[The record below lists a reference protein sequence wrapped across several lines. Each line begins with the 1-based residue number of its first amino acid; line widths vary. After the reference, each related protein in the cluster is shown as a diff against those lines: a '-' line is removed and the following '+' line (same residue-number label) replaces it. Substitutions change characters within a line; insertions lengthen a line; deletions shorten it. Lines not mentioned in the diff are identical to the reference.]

1 MSKHFVLEIGAL
13 RCDYSLFPA
22 LFIHHHSC
30 QSSYVRSFD
39 QLSHLCQD
47 KEIELSPTHSLF
59 RPDLSYDVLSLPY
72 SQQQRNHYHH
82 HQQDH
87 HHHQHHYFKWFLTTT
102 ATIVN
107 DYVDR
112 DDHDDPHDHDD
123 HDHLPRLLPSSQNGS
138 DPSHLPCGG
147 RVTHSPPAQSTY
159 KHTND
164 NCDCEDKY
172 KHIETQTIM
181 SKKSPT
187 HLQTSKIDDCR
198 DKYKQI

>member
-1 MSKHFVLEIGAL
+1 MSKHFVLEIVAL

-47 KEIELSPTHSLF
+47 KEIELGPTHSLF
-59 RPDLSYDVLSLPY
+59 RPDLSYDALSLTY
-72 SQQQRNHYHH
+72 SQHQRNHYHH

-87 HHHQHHYFKWFLTTT
+87 NTTTTITSIGIFTTT
-102 ATIVN
+102 ATIPN
-107 DYVDR
+107 DGYDH
-112 DDHDDPHDHDD
+112 DDHDNPHDHDD

-147 RVTHSPPAQSTY
+147 RVTHSPSTINIQTY
-159 KHTND
+159 KRR
-164 NCDCEDKY
+164 
-172 KHIETQTIM
+172 M
-181 SKKSPT
+181 
-187 HLQTSKIDDCR
+187 
-198 DKYKQI
+198 

>member
-1 MSKHFVLEIGAL
+1 MMSFPFLIHNSSGISIITISKITNTSTTITSIG
-13 RCDYSLFPA
+13 
-22 LFIHHHSC
+22 I
-30 QSSYVRSFD
+30 
-39 QLSHLCQD
+39 
-47 KEIELSPTHSLF
+47 
-59 RPDLSYDVLSLPY
+59 
-72 SQQQRNHYHH
+72 
-82 HQQDH
+82 
-87 HHHQHHYFKWFLTTT
+87 LTTT

-107 DYVDR
+107 YDYYR
-112 DDHDDPHDHDD
+112 DDHDHPHDHDDPQDHDD

-164 NCDCEDKY
+164 ECDCEDKY